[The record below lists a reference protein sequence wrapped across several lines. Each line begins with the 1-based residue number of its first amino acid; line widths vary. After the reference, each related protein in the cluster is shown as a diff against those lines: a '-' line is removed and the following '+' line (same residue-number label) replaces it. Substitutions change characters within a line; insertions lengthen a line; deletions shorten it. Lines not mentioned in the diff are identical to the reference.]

1 MLSLPTATDSSLL
14 LLAHVLGWAHLD
26 DPGYSLHLEMMERTF
41 TSAKSLLSCKVTYS
55 QVLGISLWTFLE
67 HHYSVNCSW

>member
-1 MLSLPTATDSSLL
+1 MLSLPTAMDSSLL

-55 QVLGISLWTFLE
+55 
-67 HHYSVNCSW
+67 